1 MSNKASKT
9 ITKAAQFT
17 IDMKPSA
24 TLINRKFAE
33 IKSKTI
39 AIDDA
44 RLAIAIE
51 LTTMQAQCETSHI
64 NFKKWC
70 ESSITQSWQTV
81 RKLLPV
87 GEAEAKEEGT
97 GIAVLTEMR
106 EKNKTANQL
115 LRDNKKD
122 STTPAAKTPK
132 KETKGQKIAR
142 LQAERAKAEASFQAA
157 FQALDIASQTAFLAW
172 ANAQA
177 TA

>member
-24 TLINRKFAE
+24 TLINNRFAE
-33 IKSKTI
+33 IKTKTI

-51 LTTMQAQCETSHI
+51 LTTIQTLCKASRI

-70 ESSITQSWQTV
+70 ESTITQSWQTV
-81 RKLLPV
+81 RKLLPI